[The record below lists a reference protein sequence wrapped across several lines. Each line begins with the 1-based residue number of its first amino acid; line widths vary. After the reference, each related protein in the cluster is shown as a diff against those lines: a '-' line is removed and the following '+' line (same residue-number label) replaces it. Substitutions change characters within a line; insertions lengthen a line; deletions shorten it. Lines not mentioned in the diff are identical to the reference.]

1 MKNFNEGVFK
11 AYDLR
16 GIYPTEIN
24 EEFAYAFGRAYAT
37 FLLRKDPAVATVA
50 VGRDMRLSSP
60 ALKENLVRGILD
72 SGLSVADVGLVS
84 TPDFYFAT
92 AYYGYDG
99 GVQVSASHN
108 PKDYN
113 GFKVVVKNAYPVGKN
128 TGLVTIKEIMQ
139 SGDYLKKEGG
149 EAPQVFEEKDVLSDM
164 LDEQLAGVDLAK
176 IKPFKI
182 VIDAANAM
190 GAPDMEAFFSRVPG
204 EIIKLNFALDGTFP
218 AHAADPLQE
227 KNLAMLSAAV
237 VENQAD
243 FGIAI
248 DGDADRYFFVDEK
261 GEPLRQEILR
271 AIMAQ
276 IELKQNPGAIVC
288 YDIRPGRITR
298 DAIEAM
304 KGDPVVTPVGH
315 SLIKEIMV
323 ENDAAFGGESSGH
336 YFYRE
341 HYGTFEMPFILLAK
355 FLQFLS
361 AEEKTFSEVM
371 APYKKYFHSGEINR
385 TVADPAVVLQAIKEK
400 YADGKISELDGVT
413 VEYNDWWFNV
423 RASNTEP
430 LVRLNLESRSAEL
443 TQEKTAEVLALMR

>member
-16 GIYPTEIN
+16 GIYPTELN
-24 EEFAYAFGRAYAT
+24 EEFAYEFGRAYST
-37 FLLRKDPAVATVA
+37 FLLKKNPTATTVA
-50 VGRDMRLSSP
+50 VGRDMRLSSV
-60 ALKENLVRGILD
+60 ALRENLVKGILA

-108 PKDYN
+108 PKEYN
-113 GFKVVVKNAYPVGKN
+113 GFKVVLKNAYPVGKN
-128 TGLVTIKEIMQ
+128 TGLTEIKEIMQ
-139 SGDYLKKEGG
+139 NEKYGQQEGG
-149 EAPQVFEEKDVLSDM
+149 EAPQVFEEKDVLNDM
-164 LDEQLAGVDLAK
+164 LEEQLANLDLSK
-176 IKPFKI
+176 IKKFKI
-182 VIDAANAM
+182 VIDTASAM
-190 GAPDMEAFFSRVPG
+190 GGPDMEAFFSKVPG
-204 EIIKLNFALDGTFP
+204 EIIKLNFELDGSFP
-218 AHAADPLQE
+218 MHEADPLQE

-237 VENQAD
+237 VENGAD

-276 IELKQNPGAIVC
+276 IELKQNPGACVC

-304 KGDPVVTPVGH
+304 HGEPIVTPVGH
-315 SLIKEIMV
+315 SLIKEIMI
-323 ENDAAFGGESSGH
+323 ENDAVFGGESSGH
-336 YFYRE
+336 YFYKQS
-341 HYGTFEMPFILLAK
+341 YGTFEMPFILLTK

-361 AEEKTFSEVM
+361 AEEKTFSQMM
-371 APYKKYFHSGEINR
+371 APYKQYFHSGEINR
-385 TVADPAVVLQAIKEK
+385 TVADPTSVLRALKEK
-400 YADGKISELDGVT
+400 YSDGKISELDGVT
-413 VEYNDWWFNV
+413 VEYPDWWFNV

-430 LVRLNLESRSAEL
+430 LVRLNLESKSQAL
-443 TQEKTAEVLALMR
+443 TQEKVAEVLALMK